1 MFRNKLKKLILIIVI
16 PIIFTLS
23 NPLFATNISGT
34 NPGDKAPEFT
44 LQGYNPITPNKSEWS
59 LNDYNNKWIILY
71 FYPKDM
77 TSGCTIEAKGFQR
90 LSTQFRNLNASIV
103 GISNDSKSSHKDFC
117 SSKGIDFTLLS
128 DEDGRISNL
137 YDSWRSSF
145 SNRNTYLIDPEGR
158 IAFKW
163 TGVKPTSHP
172 KEVLEK
178 LIEIINT

>member
-1 MFRNKLKKLILIIVI
+1 MFRNKFKKLILIIII
-16 PIIFTLS
+16 PILFTLPT
-23 NPLFATNISGT
+23 PLFASNISGT
-34 NPGDKAPEFT
+34 NPGDKAPIFT
-44 LQGYNPITPNKSEWS
+44 LQGYNSITPNKSEWS

-77 TSGCTIEAKGFQR
+77 TTGCTIEAKGFQR
-90 LSTQFRNLNASIV
+90 LSNQFRDLNASII
-103 GISNDSKSSHKDFC
+103 GISNDSKSSHKSFC
-117 SSKGIDFTLLS
+117 SSKGLDFTLLS
-128 DEDGRISNL
+128 DENGRVSSL
-137 YDSWRSSF
+137 YHSWSSSL

-178 LIEIINT
+178 LKEVIKT